1 LTDGMWDWEEEAM
14 PEMWER
20 ADSREDGWMKPRG
33 GELLLPAFEGK
44 TNLERDDSEVV
55 DDDCDDAHGD
65 SLRN

>member
-1 LTDGMWDWEEEAM
+1 
-14 PEMWER
+14 MWER